1 MQLRTEINIVMINMV
16 VSELISAGFG
26 SPIVVLTSLQR
37 GWKLGK
43 MFCSFTGFIL
53 TTDGNNRKN
62 AYILLNK
69 TRNFYTSF
77 NAFLIEFSHFFLFR
91 HGYNIFVVGFGLS
104 KVISKTN

>member
-53 TTDGNNRKN
+53 TTDGNNRN
-62 AYILLNK
+62 RDYTFLNE
-69 TRNFYTSF
+69 TRNHFYTTSQ
-77 NAFLIEFSHFFLFR
+77 FFLFTFL
-91 HGYNIFVVGFGLS
+91 IFYLGMVTIYSLS
-104 KVISKTN
+104 ALACLR